1 MIITKDAQASAALE
15 EVVRRLV
22 DLFTP
27 ERIYLFGSQERGEAS
42 EDSDYDVMVVVPES
56 DQPPY
61 KRAQKAY
68 SVLWGVG
75 IPVEVIV
82 FTRDQFDRQSS
93 IVASLAATVQREGR
107 VLYEHR

>member
-1 MIITKDAQASAALE
+1 MIISNDRQTNPALE

-22 DLFTP
+22 ELFEP
-27 ERIYLFGSQERGEAS
+27 ERIYLFGSQARGEAS
-42 EDSDYDVMVVVPES
+42 GDSDYDVMVVVPES
-56 DQPPY
+56 DQPTH

-82 FTRDQFDRQSS
+82 FTREQFLHQSS
-93 IVASLAATVQREGR
+93 VVASLAATVQREGR
-107 VLYEHR
+107 VLYEH